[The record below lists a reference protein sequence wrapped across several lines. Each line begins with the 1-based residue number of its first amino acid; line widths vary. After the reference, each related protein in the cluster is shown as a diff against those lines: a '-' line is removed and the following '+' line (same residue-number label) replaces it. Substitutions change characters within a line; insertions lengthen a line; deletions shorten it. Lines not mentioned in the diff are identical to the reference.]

1 MSPWISERSA
11 GEVAAELARSRGPL
25 AGVRLALDDSVDGG
39 LRDSLVGGLDGGPV
53 AALCGAGAVVVGTTI
68 RGGCPNAISCGAADL
83 AVGADC
89 HDSDTGYR
97 GVAITPTVGTIGN
110 GGVAADSEDR
120 LTLFAY
126 ELALANR
133 AMGIV
138 AAAAPRPWPADIRL
152 AASPEPLVAVP
163 GDWPAADG
171 HRAAFDAAL
180 AALADAGARFVAV
193 DMVEVDM
200 TAVAAAVPGTEALV
214 APAVS
219 ALAVPSGL
227 CAVRVGEVRVV
238 ARAYDDAVALD
249 VAARSSGVSPSVG
262 VWPAAAADV
271 AELVVFGAHLHGGPL
286 AHQLTDLG
294 ARWAGE
300 LTTAPHYRMTVL
312 PTVPAK
318 PAVTRVPHGTS
329 GAGLTGHRWLLSPAA
344 LGRFL
349 MALPAPMQLG
359 KVEFDDGTWRTAF
372 GCDAAAATG
381 VDISG
386 YGSWPAAM
394 AAGAI

>member
-1 MSPWISERSA
+1 MSPWISERPA
-11 GEVAAELARSRGPL
+11 GEVAAELARSRGAL
-25 AGVRLALDDSVDGG
+25 AGVRLALDVGLDSGLDGG
-39 LRDSLVGGLDGGPV
+39 LVGGPV

-68 RGGCPNAISCGAADL
+68 RGGCPNAIGCGAADL

-89 HDSDTGYR
+89 NDSDTGYG
-97 GVAITPTVGTIGN
+97 GVAITPTVGTMGSV
-110 GGVAADSEDR
+110 GVVADSEDR
-120 LTLFAY
+120 LTLFAH

-138 AAAAPRPWPADIRL
+138 AAAAPGPWPADTRL
-152 AASPEPLVAVP
+152 AASPEPLLAVP
-163 GDWPAADG
+163 GDWPAVDG

-180 AALADAGARFVAV
+180 AALADAGARFV
-193 DMVEVDM
+193 EVDM
-200 TAVAAAVPGTEALV
+200 TEVADEVAAAVQGSDALV

-219 ALAVPSGL
+219 ALAVPFGL

-249 VAARSSGVSPSVG
+249 VAACSSGVYPSVD
-262 VWPAAAADV
+262 VWPVAAADV

-381 VDISG
+381 ADISG